1 MLIGLFLTRE
11 AEPSAVDAVLAW
23 TKRYKRFPQAID
35 FNATDHAGLS
45 SGMRRG
51 YLLGVRR
58 ICDGPCAKIP
68 EQVSQNSAGLQS
80 SPGTGQQ
87 SSVFGDWD
95 GSRSWLSNQ
104 GIDLGVSYLSEPAWN
119 VAGGKA

>member
-11 AEPSAVDAVLAW
+11 AEPSAVDAVLAR

-80 SPGTGQQ
+80 SPGRARFRDTEIQPPVPTG
-87 SSVFGDWD
+87 
-95 GSRSWLSNQ
+95 NQ
-104 GIDLGVSYLSEPAWN
+104 IRTYW
-119 VAGGKA
+119 